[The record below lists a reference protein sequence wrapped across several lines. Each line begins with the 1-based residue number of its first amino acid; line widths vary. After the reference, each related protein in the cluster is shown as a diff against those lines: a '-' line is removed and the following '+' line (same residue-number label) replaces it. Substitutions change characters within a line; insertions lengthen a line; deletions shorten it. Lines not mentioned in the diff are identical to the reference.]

1 MSLLKPGAIQII
13 QKVKKQNLTLMKSI
27 EEFLSKH
34 LLKATDFNF
43 QNVVDSFILEMEKGL
58 KGEESSL
65 RMLNTYI
72 EAENALLEDTQVLA
86 IDAGGTNFR
95 AAQISLGSQGKLHI
109 NKLMSAKM
117 PGIDTEVSKEEF
129 FQTFADYIRPLMEG
143 CERIG
148 FCFSYPTEIYPS
160 KDGRLIQF
168 CKEIK
173 APEVV
178 GEIIGES
185 LLAALHMPDKPVV
198 LLNDTVSTLLAGKAA
213 NYGASFGSYIGYIL
227 GTGTNT
233 CYIESNKEISKTE
246 GLDPDSTQIIN
257 IESGNFGKAP
267 VTDIDLAFDNT
278 TTNPGNYT
286 FEKMIAGGY
295 FGGFCLMA
303 LKTAAMENVFSEA
316 TSAKILELDNLTTET
331 VNLYIQGK
339 EQDNPLK
346 EIFVESDDQT
356 KSKLIIEA
364 LIERSAKLIAANL
377 AAVILKTG
385 KGKSKG
391 QPILITVEGSTF
403 YKLEKLNRLVLQ
415 FLESYFVDEK
425 QRYFKFDNVE
435 QSSLIGAG
443 LAALI
448 DYSR

>member
-1 MSLLKPGAIQII
+1 
-13 QKVKKQNLTLMKSI
+13 
-27 EEFLSKH
+27 
-34 LLKATDFNF
+34 
-43 QNVVDSFILEMEKGL
+43 
-58 KGEESSL
+58 
-65 RMLNTYI
+65 
-72 EAENALLEDTQVLA
+72 
-86 IDAGGTNFR
+86 
-95 AAQISLGSQGKLHI
+95 
-109 NKLMSAKM
+109 
-117 PGIDTEVSKEEF
+117 
-129 FQTFADYIRPLMEG
+129 
-143 CERIG
+143 
-148 FCFSYPTEIYPS
+148 
-160 KDGRLIQF
+160 
-168 CKEIK
+168 
-173 APEVV
+173 
-178 GEIIGES
+178 
-185 LLAALHMPDKPVV
+185 

-233 CYIESNKEISKTE
+233 CYIESNKEISNTE

-339 EQDNPLK
+339 DHDNPLK

-385 KGKSKG
+385 KGKSKE

-425 QRYFKFDNVE
+425 QRCFKFDNVE

>member
-1 MSLLKPGAIQII
+1 MRQ
-13 QKVKKQNLTLMKSI
+13 I
-27 EEFLSKH
+27 EELLSKH
-34 LLKATDFNF
+34 LLHANDFDF
-43 QNVVDSFILEMEKGL
+43 QDVVQSFISEMEKGL

-65 RMLNTYI
+65 RMINTYI
-72 EAENALLEDTQVLA
+72 EAENALLENTQVLA

-95 AAQISLGSQGKLHI
+95 AAQISLDSQGKLHI
-109 NKLMSAKM
+109 NNLMNAKM

-178 GEIIGES
+178 GEMIGES
-185 LLAALHMPDKPVV
+185 LLAALGMPDKQIV

-213 NYGASFGSYIGYIL
+213 NYGDSFDSYIGYIL

-233 CYIESNKEISKTE
+233 CYIESNKEILKTE
-246 GLDPDSTQIIN
+246 GLDPAKTQIIN

-267 VTDIDLAFDNT
+267 ATDIDRAFDQT
-278 TTNPGNYT
+278 TSNPGNYS

-295 FGGFCLMA
+295 FGGICLMA
-303 LKTAAMENVFSEA
+303 LKTAAEENVFSEA
-316 TSAKILELDNLTTET
+316 TSTKIFELDSLTTET
-331 VNLYIQGK
+331 VNNYLQGK
-339 EQDNPLK
+339 EQHNLLK
-346 EIFVESDDQT
+346 EVFAGSDDKT
-356 KSKLIIEA
+356 KSTLIIEA

-385 KGKSKG
+385 KGKSKEL
-391 QPILITVEGSTF
+391 PILITVEGSTF
-403 YKLEKLNRLVLQ
+403 YKLEKLNSLVLQ
-415 FLESYFVDEK
+415 CLESYFVDEK
-425 QRYFKFDNVE
+425 QRYFKFENVE

-448 DYSR
+448 V